1 MAGKQQKSYP
11 LRLEEDLAKWV
22 KERAKGGDRSINA
35 ELVRIV
41 RQAKEEEEKQKAA

>member
-11 LRLEEDLAKWV
+11 LRLEEDLAQWV
-22 KERAKGGDRSINA
+22 KERAKNGDRSINA

-41 RQAKEEEEKQKAA
+41 RKAKEETEQKQAA